1 MKPDRCLNGDYLFK
15 EKAAA
20 PTAAVVTSGMSE
32 IRFLERLRL
41 PAHGALNTPCCL
53 GWTQQPPAVHAQP

>member
-20 PTAAVVTSGMSE
+20 PTAAAATSGMTVEYGSWSDPGC
-32 IRFLERLRL
+32 L
-41 PAHGALNTPCCL
+41 P
-53 GWTQQPPAVHAQP
+53 